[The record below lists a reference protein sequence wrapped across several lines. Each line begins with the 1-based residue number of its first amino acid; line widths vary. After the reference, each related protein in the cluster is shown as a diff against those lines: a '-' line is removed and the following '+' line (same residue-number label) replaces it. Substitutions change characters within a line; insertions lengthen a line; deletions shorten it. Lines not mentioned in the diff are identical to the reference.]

1 MTENK
6 NLSWNSEASEHG
18 GRYFNRELSWLLF
31 NRRVVEEARN
41 QSNPILERLRFV
53 AIACSN
59 LDEFYT
65 VRVAGL
71 RSMVSAGLTTKSA
84 DGLTPK
90 QQLNRILPAIADLTF
105 DQQKTFQEIKEE
117 LTGKNILILK
127 FKELFDDEKSWLGKF
142 FRDEIFP
149 VLTPLAV
156 DPAHPFPFLLNGASC
171 LALMLKSI
179 NGQEEMEG
187 LIPMP
192 SQLGRFVELPGNSN
206 RYICL
211 EHIISEFVSDVFPD
225 FEVTGQGLF
234 RLLRDSELEVDD
246 EAEDL
251 MLSFETALRRRQRGG
266 IIQVMVDDEMPA
278 SLERF
283 VISKLECDE
292 ADVFKVNFVGLH
304 QIEEIIPKERN
315 DLLWSPLN
323 ARFPERI
330 RDFGGDCFAAIR
342 AKDII
347 VHHPY
352 ESFDVVVQFLRQ
364 AAIDPA
370 VVAIKQTLYRTSE
383 NSPVVSALIEAAE
396 SGKSV
401 TAIIELKARF
411 DEAANISV
419 ARDLERAGAQVVYG
433 FLDLKTHAKVSLVVR
448 RESKSLRNYAHFG
461 TGNYHPITAKVYT
474 DLSFFTSD
482 PAMCRDA
489 ARIFNYITGYAKPLE
504 MEKIFIA
511 PLSLRSNL
519 QKFIEREIEFAKVGR
534 PANIWAKMNALVDP
548 EIIDLL
554 YKASDAGV
562 YIDLIIRGMCCLRP
576 NLEGLS
582 ENIRVRSI
590 VGLFLEH
597 SRIICFGNGD
607 HLPSKAAEI
616 FISSADWM
624 GRNLDRRL
632 EHFVPIENPTVRR
645 QVLDEIM
652 VANLKDERNSWL
664 LDSNGTYHRIVV
676 GDEPF
681 SAHKYFMTNPSL
693 SGMGSALEK
702 ISPENLISL
711 DNREK

>member
-266 IIQVMVDDEMPA
+266 IIQVMVDDEMPT

-304 QIEEIIPKERN
+304 QIEEIIPQERN
-315 DLLWSPLN
+315 DLLWPPLN

-383 NSPVVSALIEAAE
+383 NSPIVSALIEAAE

-590 VGLFLEH
+590 VGRFLEH
-597 SRIICFGNGD
+597 SRIICFGNGN
-607 HLPSKAAEI
+607 HLPSKSAEI

-664 LDSNGTYHRIVV
+664 LDPNGTYHRIVV
-676 GDEPF
+676 SDEPF

-711 DNREK
+711 DNRKK

>member
-142 FRDEIFP
+142 FRDQIFP

-304 QIEEIIPKERN
+304 QIEEIIPQERN
-315 DLLWSPLN
+315 DLLWPPLN

-383 NSPVVSALIEAAE
+383 NSPIVSALIEAAE

-590 VGLFLEH
+590 VGRFLEH

-607 HLPSKAAEI
+607 HLPSKSAEI

-664 LDSNGTYHRIVV
+664 LDSHGTFHRIVV
-676 GDEPF
+676 SDEPF

>member
-71 RSMVSAGLTTKSA
+71 RSMLSAGLTTKSA

-127 FKELFDDEKSWLGKF
+127 FKELFDDEKSWLGQF

-304 QIEEIIPKERN
+304 QIEEIIPQERN

-383 NSPVVSALIEAAE
+383 NSPIVSALIEAAE

-590 VGLFLEH
+590 VGRFLEH

-607 HLPSKAAEI
+607 HLPSKSAEI

-676 GDEPF
+676 SDEPF

-711 DNREK
+711 DNRKE

>member
-90 QQLNRILPAIADLTF
+90 QQLNRILPAIVDLTF

-266 IIQVMVDDEMPA
+266 IIQVMVDDEMPT

-304 QIEEIIPKERN
+304 QIEEIIPQERN
-315 DLLWSPLN
+315 DLLWPPLN

-383 NSPVVSALIEAAE
+383 NSPIVSALIEAAE

-590 VGLFLEH
+590 VGRFLEH

-607 HLPSKAAEI
+607 HLPSKSAEI

-711 DNREK
+711 DNRKK

>member
-41 QSNPILERLRFV
+41 PSNPILERLRFV

-304 QIEEIIPKERN
+304 QIEEIIPQERN

-383 NSPVVSALIEAAE
+383 NSPIVSALIEAAE

-590 VGLFLEH
+590 VGRFLEH

-607 HLPSKAAEI
+607 HLPSKSAEI

>member
-304 QIEEIIPKERN
+304 QIEEIIPQERN

-383 NSPVVSALIEAAE
+383 NSPIVSALIEAAE

-590 VGLFLEH
+590 VGRFLEH

-607 HLPSKAAEI
+607 HLPSKSAEI

>member
-266 IIQVMVDDEMPA
+266 IIQVMVDDEMPT

-304 QIEEIIPKERN
+304 QIEEIIPQERN

-383 NSPVVSALIEAAE
+383 NSPIVSALIEAAE

-590 VGLFLEH
+590 VGRFLEH

-607 HLPSKAAEI
+607 HLPSKSAEI

-711 DNREK
+711 DNRKK

>member
-127 FKELFDDEKSWLGKF
+127 FKELFDDEKSWLGQF

-149 VLTPLAV
+149 ILTPLAV

-304 QIEEIIPKERN
+304 QIEEIIPQERN

-383 NSPVVSALIEAAE
+383 NSPIVSALIEAAE

-590 VGLFLEH
+590 VGRFLEH

-607 HLPSKAAEI
+607 HLPSKSAEI

>member
-117 LTGKNILILK
+117 LTGENILILK

-304 QIEEIIPKERN
+304 QIEEIIPQERN
-315 DLLWSPLN
+315 DLLWPPLN

-383 NSPVVSALIEAAE
+383 NSPIVSALIEAAE

-590 VGLFLEH
+590 VGRFLEH

-607 HLPSKAAEI
+607 HLPSKSAEI

>member
-149 VLTPLAV
+149 VLTPLAG

-304 QIEEIIPKERN
+304 QIEEIIPQERN
-315 DLLWSPLN
+315 DLLWPPLN

-370 VVAIKQTLYRTSE
+370 VIAIKQTLYRTSE
-383 NSPVVSALIEAAE
+383 NSPIVSALIEAAE

-590 VGLFLEH
+590 VGRFLEH

-607 HLPSKAAEI
+607 HLPSKSAEI

-676 GDEPF
+676 SHEPF

-702 ISPENLISL
+702 ISSKNLISL